1 MQSVSFQALTAASMK
16 FRVYWDVGKL
26 KWADVSEVHTASI
39 IRAIHDPN
47 DGGSMHL

>member
-26 KWADVSEVHTASI
+26 KWADVTEVHKASI
-39 IRAIHDPN
+39 IRGVHVSN